1 MKRRKNIDG
10 DCRLV
15 AYHRYSGGSGQT
27 EQSIEG
33 QRRDCETFAK
43 LHGMTILH
51 EYIDRHISGKTDD
64 RAAF

>member
-15 AYHRYSGGSGQT
+15 AYYRYSGGSGQT

-51 EYIDRHISGKTDD
+51 
-64 RAAF
+64 